1 MSLPA
6 TASGPFEAL
15 ARAVLAA
22 CRARGIMLA
31 TAESCTGGM
40 IAAALTD
47 IAGSSD
53 VVDRGFVTYSNEA
66 KMEMIGVA
74 GATLEAFGAVS
85 RRDRAGDGGRRAGAV
100 ARRHRAVGHRHRRAG
115 RRFAGK
121 AGRAGVVRTGHAGP
135 RSGRRMQAVRR
146 PRPRLHPRGNRCGR
160 RCRWRS
166 PRLALSRPERRR
178 SCRRASRT
186 RRRTSGRRGRT
197 SSPSAR
203 RGCGS

>member
-1 MSLPA
+1 MSAAAA
-6 TASGPFEAL
+6 TGPFEAL
-15 ARAVLAA
+15 ARAVLDA

-74 GATLEAFGAVS
+74 GATLAGIRRGIA
-85 RRDRAGDGGRRAGAV
+85 RDRAGDGGRRAGAV

-135 RSGRRMQAVRR
+135 RPGRRTQAVRG
-146 PRPRLHPRGNRCGR
+146 PRPRLHPPGIGADGAADGAR
-160 RCRWRS
+160 RAWRS
-166 PRLALSRPERRR
+166 AAAERRR
-178 SCRRASRT
+178 SCRRAFRT